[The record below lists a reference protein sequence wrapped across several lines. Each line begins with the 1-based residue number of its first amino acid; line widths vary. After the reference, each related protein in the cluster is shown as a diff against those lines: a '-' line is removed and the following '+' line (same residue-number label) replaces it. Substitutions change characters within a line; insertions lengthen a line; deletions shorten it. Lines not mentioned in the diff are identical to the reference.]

1 VSRPGD
7 LVRACRQAGVRDLR
21 LLEAIGTLPR
31 AVFVPP
37 GLERRAYLDRPLPI
51 SHGQVTTQPSLVARM
66 VEALALRGTEKVL
79 EVGTGYGYQTALLA
93 NLAREVWSIE
103 LWPDMQAATRTSL
116 LGLGIGNAN
125 LVLGDG
131 SRGLGSRAPFDAV
144 IVAAAFPTVPP
155 PLVEQLS
162 EGGRLVQ
169 PIGPGGFEDVR
180 LFEKR
185 GRELLARRSVCGAHF
200 VRLRGEHG
208 YALEGAYDE
217 GR

>member
-1 VSRPGD
+1 
-7 LVRACRQAGVRDLR
+7 
-21 LLEAIGTLPR
+21 
-31 AVFVPP
+31 
-37 GLERRAYLDRPLPI
+37 
-51 SHGQVTTQPSLVARM
+51 M

-103 LWPDMQAATRTSL
+103 LWPDMRAAARTSR
-116 LGLGIGNAN
+116 LGLGIANAN

-131 SRGLGSRAPFDAV
+131 SRGLASRAPFDAV

-155 PLVEQLS
+155 PLVDQLA

-180 LFEKR
+180 LFEK
-185 GRELLARRSVCGAHF
+185 GAGELVARRTVCGAHF

-208 YALEGAYDE
+208 YALEE
-217 GR
+217 EI